1 MDRIKELKIREEIN
15 SLYFNLLSNDLSHV
29 FVDKSDEI
37 SKVIGYTK
45 SKILNENFDEKN
57 IIFKIEILLNKISEY
72 DFFSTAIHNKLT
84 EKFSASL
91 NESFSGFIN
100 QIESSV
106 KEKQSRERF
115 ISNSED
121 NLIVKFKKLIKIPS
135 FKFSRSYSKIISK
148 IKKSDF
154 DFEAF
159 TWERNVQ
166 LGNYIN
172 HTLVLPFIYR
182 EKNRFNDFL
191 IQLDDQKK
199 EILLSVKGI
208 YELFIETQKSKSS
221 YEKVEHAVN
230 KLIEQFEVLKTF
242 YDNSLDQLKKNADD
256 DLVILLNEAEN
267 LYTKAGTIEFPNSRY
282 SQSKITSY
290 KDKAEKVFSKKNQQ
304 IQFYNEAVNST
315 WLAFKNFS
323 LINIKQ
329 FKECFINEINL
340 RDGIKNNIESLFN
353 KFIDELKLT
362 ASKLKDGSEDYKTL
376 LIKKKQEI
384 NDSLNLKI
392 IDQLIH
398 RIAFENQLNL
408 LIAVED
414 SFLKTIDK
422 LPTSMFIV
430 KGDKIDLTIR
440 RKDFQKIDPHDL
452 IQSHIAIE
460 FKEKLIG
467 LKKEADL
474 EIKKISSKLIEV
486 GQVIDYNLETAIS
499 ILDSDDDDSLNH
511 SRQTAVEGI
520 ERAVTRSTSLY
531 DNFIKAV
538 KKSISDIYKIT
549 FQFAS
554 KLDDL
559 QSFDNL
565 LKIRIQVSKTKAEEK
580 LKLFIKQIFVTIK
593 HIVPILFRKIRFIF
607 HSIKSKLSNLSSKVG
622 ITETTQS
629 LSVEL
634 TDFLLKTEEQIK
646 KLPLVYQRI
655 FSKTASKD
663 ERFVI
668 GRTAEQ
674 NRIIDSYNY
683 WNQGKKSSVVVV
695 GEKGNGNSTVVINAL
710 KSINYHGKIVKHEIS
725 NTIRTKQDLFDLI
738 TEKLELERCT
748 DEEDLLNQIKNKDE
762 KLIFVLENIEGM
774 FLRVVGGFEPI
785 QLFSKIITLT
795 NSKILWVCTCNYYS
809 WKFLNKVVNISDF
822 FQTIIELKKISKN
835 EVKELILKRHAIS
848 GYDLE
853 FLLPQNPSR
862 KLLNSDFSI
871 QQEILINEY
880 FDKLE
885 TLAIGNIRLSQLF
898 WLRSINEFDGEKI
911 KINSLSD
918 MNFSFLKEL
927 DEDKLFALMAM
938 ILHDGITIDECIEIF
953 NLQKHEA
960 ELLISSM
967 VDDGISIETPDGYKV
982 NFLLY
987 AGVIKILRDKNII
1000 H

>member
-72 DFFSTAIHNKLT
+72 DFFSTSIHNKLT
-84 EKFSASL
+84 ELYSSSL
-91 NESFSGFIN
+91 SENLSGFTN
-100 QIESSV
+100 QLEPNV
-106 KEKQSRERF
+106 TEKQSSERF
-115 ISNSED
+115 LSNSED
-121 NLIVKFKKLIKIPS
+121 NLLIKFKKLLKIPS
-135 FKFSRSYSKIISK
+135 FKLSRSYTEIKSKLR
-148 IKKSDF
+148 KSDF
-154 DFEAF
+154 DFESF
-159 TWERNVQ
+159 TWDRNVE
-166 LGNYIN
+166 LSNFINYN
-172 HTLVLPFIYR
+172 LLLPFIYK
-182 EKNRFNDFL
+182 EKERFNDFL
-191 IQLDDQKK
+191 IQLNDQKK
-199 EILLSVKGI
+199 EILISIKSI
-208 YELFIETQKSKSS
+208 YELFIESQKSKSS
-221 YEKVEHAVN
+221 YEKIELTVN
-230 KLIEQFEVLKTF
+230 KLIDHFEALKTL
-242 YDNSLDQLKKNADD
+242 YDNSVDQFKKHADN
-256 DLVILLNEAEN
+256 DLANLVVEAEKI
-267 LYTKAGTIEFPNSRY
+267 YPKAGTIELPNSKY
-282 SQSKITSY
+282 SQSKISRFT
-290 KDKAEKVFSKKNQQ
+290 DKAEKVFSKKNQQ
-304 IQFYNEAVNST
+304 IQFYNEALNST
-315 WLAFKNFS
+315 WLSFKDFS

-329 FKECFINEINL
+329 FKECFISKNNL
-340 RDGIKNNIESLFN
+340 EEGIKNNIESLFN
-353 KFIDELKLT
+353 KFIDELKST
-362 ASKLKDGSEDYKTL
+362 ANKLKDDSEDYKSL
-376 LIKKKQEI
+376 LINKKQEI
-384 NDSLNLKI
+384 SDSLNLKI

-414 SFLKTIDK
+414 SFLKTIDT

-452 IQSHIAIE
+452 IKSHIAID
-460 FKEKLIG
+460 FKEELIG

-499 ILDSDDDDSLNH
+499 IYDSDDDDPLNH
-511 SRQTAVEGI
+511 SKQTAVEGI
-520 ERAVTRSTSLY
+520 ERAVTRSLTLY
-531 DNFIKAV
+531 ENFIKSIE
-538 KKSISDIYKIT
+538 KSIAEVYKLT
-549 FQFAS
+549 FLFAS

-565 LKIRIQVSKTKAEEK
+565 LKIRIQVSKIKAEEK
-580 LKLFIKQIFVTIK
+580 LKLFFKEVFVTIK
-593 HIVPILFRKIRFIF
+593 HIIPILFRKIRFVF
-607 HSIKSKLSNLSSKVG
+607 HSIKSKLSNISSKVG

-683 WNQGKKSSVVVV
+683 WNLGKKSSVVVV